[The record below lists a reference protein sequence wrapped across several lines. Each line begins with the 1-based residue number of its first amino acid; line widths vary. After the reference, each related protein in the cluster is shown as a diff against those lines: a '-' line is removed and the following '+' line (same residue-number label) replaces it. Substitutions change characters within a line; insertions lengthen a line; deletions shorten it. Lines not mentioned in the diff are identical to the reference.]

1 MEYDLTSAIPA
12 PEDLRSGDVLNVPYS
27 GAAVALTLPAGQYLL
42 EVWGAQGGSYS
53 TYYGGKGGYSTGI
66 LTLADEATEIFVY
79 VGGQPDTVSTNR
91 TTVPGGFN
99 GGGAGYNRYYSSTYT
114 YGQGG
119 GGATDIRIL
128 ADTLYN
134 RVIVAGGGGGSASVD
149 AQTTKYGGGTSGGSP
164 QSGYGASQT
173 AGGTNGSFGV
183 GGSATTG
190 GSNYKYGSGGGGGG
204 WYGGGACSSYSDSTN
219 YRGYNGGG
227 SGFVWTGANAP
238 TGYALGDVYYLGE
251 AQTIAGN
258 ASQPAPGGG
267 TQTGHSGNGYARIT
281 VIAVN
286 GVKAPEVSE
295 VGTTFI
301 SLTWEAVED
310 VSVYRVYCNGALVA
324 ETSSTSARISG
335 FSPDTQYSF
344 YLVAVLTSG
353 EQKESSEIT
362 ARTND
367 RAAAPTGLALVYIEP
382 DALHIRWTAA
392 SDAIQYNV
400 YMGGVLQISTKAAEA
415 VISGLQPETEY
426 SVTVSAVMSD
436 GVESY
441 QSAPLTARTDWGE
454 VVSSVRITGMA
465 ASPNPVDHN
474 KDFVLT
480 VTAVD
485 EDVIRRPLL
494 TLSDMFYSD
503 MAYGG

>member
-1 MEYDLTSAIPA
+1 M
-12 PEDLRSGDVLNVPYS
+12 LNVPYS
-27 GAAVALTLPAGQYLL
+27 GAAVALSLPAGQYML

-53 TYYGGKGGYSTGI
+53 TYYGGNGGYSAGI
-66 LTLADEATEIFVY
+66 LTLTDEVTEVFVY

-119 GGATDIRIL
+119 GGATDIRLL
-128 ADTLYN
+128 ADSLYN

-173 AGGTNGSFGV
+173 AGGTNGSFGT
-183 GGSATTG
+183 GGSATTS

-227 SGFVWTGANAP
+227 SGFVWTGENAP
-238 TGYALGDVYYLGE
+238 TDYALDEVYYLSE

-258 ASQPAPGGG
+258 ETQPAPGGD

-281 VIAVN
+281 VIETS
-286 GVKAPEVSE
+286 GIKAPEISGT
-295 VGTTFI
+295 GTTFI

-310 VSVYRVYCNGALVA
+310 AAVYRVYCNGELAA
-324 ETSSTSARISG
+324 ETYETTAKISG
-335 FSPDTQYSF
+335 LLPDTQYSF
-344 YLVAVLTSG
+344 YLVAELTDG
-353 EQKESSEIT
+353 ELKESSEIT
-362 ARTND
+362 AVTDD
-367 RAAAPTGLALVYIEP
+367 RAAAPTGLALVSLGV
-382 DALHIRWTAA
+382 DMLHICWTAA
-392 SDAIQYNV
+392 SDAVSYNV
-400 YMGGVLQISTKAAEA
+400 YMGGVLQVSTADAEA
-415 VISGLQPETEY
+415 VIYGLQPQTEY
-426 SVTVSAVMSD
+426 TVAVSAIMSD
-436 GVESY
+436 GIESY

-454 VVSSVRITGMA
+454 LVSGVQITGIS
-465 ASPNPVDHN
+465 ASPNPVNHN
-474 KDFVLT
+474 NEFMLT
-480 VTAVD
+480 VTAVE
-485 EDVIRRPLL
+485 EDIIKRPLL